1 MHILESQ
8 VLNSFSTSLKD
19 VLMMDQPYMMIGYW
33 SAWHWIAFVLFV
45 TLLLYPIGRIL
56 ARIGFSP
63 LWSIIALVPL
73 ANLVGLWIVAL
84 QEWPR
89 DRPGSR

>member
-1 MHILESQ
+1 
-8 VLNSFSTSLKD
+8 
-19 VLMMDQPYMMIGYW
+19 MMDQPYMMIGYW

-45 TLLLYPIGRIL
+45 TLLLYPVGRIL

-63 LWSIIALVPL
+63 LWSIVALVPL

-89 DRPGSR
+89 DRSGSR